1 MKTPSRM
8 MEPLRTDQKI
18 GAVGWSVAIVLLGVV
33 TVLVIYSPEWR
44 LAFGL
49 LGVAVVVL
57 GIVSHIHSKRMQR
70 ERAGDSICT
79 FARNLP
85 ARDHDTWVVR
95 AVYEGL
101 SKDRGHGIRPDDRLE
116 EDLLFLP
123 EDIED
128 LTVDVA
134 TRARRSMDRAGQN
147 PLTNRVVTVLDLINF
162 LEHQPKNGRA

>member
-1 MKTPSRM
+1 
-8 MEPLRTDQKI
+8 
-18 GAVGWSVAIVLLGVV
+18 
-33 TVLVIYSPEWR
+33 
-44 LAFGL
+44 
-49 LGVAVVVL
+49 
-57 GIVSHIHSKRMQR
+57 MQR

-162 LEHQPKNGRA
+162 LEHQPKIGRTQSGRRGVLTPAPHTTGHTNLPSAMRKWLRRQEYVLTDGAL